1 MDILVLRASGN
12 RRGSSAM
19 LADEFARG
27 AREAGH
33 VVTDYDILAKEIK
46 PCRGCN
52 ACGMA
57 GPCVLKDDYEKE
69 LKGLIRAADMLVF
82 AMPVYYYGWPSQA
95 KVIVDRFYS
104 FTSELSSAR
113 KKTALLAV
121 AWDSTDVFEETV
133 AYYRRLC
140 RYMHFE
146 DCGTI
151 TGGGCGTPSMTRATE
166 YPKRA
171 YELGRSL

>member
-1 MDILVLRASGN
+1 
-12 RRGSSAM
+12 
-19 LADEFARG
+19 
-27 AREAGH
+27 
-33 VVTDYDILAKEIK
+33 
-46 PCRGCN
+46 
-52 ACGMA
+52 
-57 GPCVLKDDYEKE
+57 VLKDDYEKE

-104 FTSELSSAR
+104 FTGELSSAR